1 MTKLKLH
8 TKQESRYND
17 AVDSNIKLAIYRG
30 GISKALDVANK
41 LPGWLGEATILQ
53 LRNSLERMKVSLDNN
68 DTEGAEKVLGEAMKL
83 YDSSTL
89 IPIGYAWK
97 GKELEKAPAEERLKL
112 ALDFGNRYLS
122 LRRDLDLA
130 RQAKDVDIGEL
141 ERLAA

>member
-97 GKELEKAPAEERLKL
+97 GKEIEGAPAEERLKL
-112 ALDFGNRYLS
+112 ALNFGNQYFG
-122 LRRDLDLA
+122 LREKIDAVL
-130 RQAKDVDIGEL
+130 QAQDADIGEL
-141 ERLAA
+141 ERIAA